1 MPLSSTRA
9 RRATLAVAG
18 GLGRAVLGLACLVL
32 VATLAPALF
41 GYERYVLVGHSMEPT
56 IKRGSLVYDAV
67 VPTRELR
74 VGDVITYVPPGS
86 RAPVTHRIVRRE
98 TGPDG
103 RPVFRTKGD
112 NNPAEDLRPF
122 TLDRP
127 EQTRF
132 AFAIPYA
139 GYLFIALASQEAR
152 FLLLVLPALLL
163 AFWMLAKLWRDAG
176 RMLEEQRA

>member
-1 MPLSSTRA
+1 VPLSSTRA
-9 RRATLAVAG
+9 RRVVLGAAG

-41 GYERYVLVGHSMEPT
+41 GYERYVLVGRSMEPT

-86 RAPVTHRIVRRE
+86 QAPVTHRIVRSE
-98 TGPDG
+98 PGPDG

-139 GYLFIALASQEAR
+139 GYLFIALASQTAR
-152 FLLLVLPALLL
+152 FVLLVLPALLL
-163 AFWMLAKLWRDAG
+163 AVWMLARLWREAG
-176 RMLEEQRA
+176 RMLEEQRT